1 MRKKIA
7 LFLNVLLEIIAYTI
21 VKLRIFYYS
30 ELLYSQTIYCVVSF
44 SDPEIK
50 FLFSP

>member
-1 MRKKIA
+1 MRKFAFFPIM
-7 LFLNVLLEIIAYTI
+7 LLEIIAYAI
-21 VKLRIFYYS
+21 VKLGIFYYS